1 MATLQ
6 TIRNRAGLLISI
18 IIGLAL
24 VAFIL
29 GDFLRKN
36 GSSPSDYEVAEIAG
50 TSIPLQLYQQKVD
63 ELTENAKRN
72 NNNQNIDEA
81 TMEQIRE
88 QAWESII
95 RDNVLGE
102 EIKSLGVDISD
113 DELFDIVQ
121 GNNIHPQIQQ
131 IPIFKNEQTGQF
143 DKNLVIKFLKNMDK
157 DESGQARTSWVA
169 FEKSLAQVQVN
180 SKYNNLI
187 KKGLYITSYQAKLE
201 SQEKNEKADVRFV
214 YENFNTISD
223 STIKVSDA
231 ELKAYYDENLYK
243 FDQEAERI
251 LEYVV
256 YDVIPSKED
265 YKMSEEWINK
275 IKPEFASTDN
285 DKQFVNLNSDVPVV
299 DKYNKKGELPQNIDS
314 VLFNAPKGTM
324 FGPYFEGSSYK
335 IAKVTEIKMLPDTVK
350 ASHILISPEK
360 AGSLEKA
367 QATIDSLKKLVD
379 GGASFEELAMKY
391 GTDGTKDKGGDLGW
405 FKREDMVSPFNDT
418 CFFGKVGDVKTVTT
432 QFGVHLVK
440 IVGRGVES
448 RKVLVSTLERVVEPS
463 QTTFDSFYKSASE
476 FAGKNRTQ
484 QSFNSSITAQSLVKR
499 VSPALK
505 ETDKQIPG
513 LENPREII
521 RWAYNDAEKGEVSN
535 VFDLNGKYVVAVLTE
550 VKEKGT
556 APMEQVKDLIT
567 AEVRKDKKAK
577 MLTDK
582 FSASMKTAKTIEELA
597 SSLKLKADTVN
608 GVTFASNSMPMV
620 GFEPALIV
628 GSVVLPKQKI
638 SQPLKGKNGV
648 FVLYIENKT
657 ITPVKDTKP
666 EADMLS
672 NGVQSRVDYEV
683 YEALKKAA
691 EIKDYRIKYF

>member
-50 TSIPLQLYQQKVD
+50 TSVPLQLYQQKVD
-63 ELTENAKRN
+63 EFTENEKRN

-81 TMEQIRE
+81 KMEQIRE
-88 QAWESII
+88 QAWETII

-102 EIKSLGVDISD
+102 EIKSLGVDISN
-113 DELFDIVQ
+113 DELNDIVQ
-121 GNNIHPQIQQ
+121 GNNIHPEIQRSFQ
-131 IPIFKNEQTGQF
+131 NPKTGQF
-143 DKNLVIKFLKNMDK
+143 DKSMLINYLKNMDK
-157 DESGQARTSWVA
+157 DETGDAKRRWVA
-169 FEKSLAQVQVN
+169 FENSLAQVQVN
-180 SKYNNLI
+180 TKYNNLI

-285 DKQFVNLNSDVPVV
+285 DKQFVNLNSDVPFV

-314 VLFNAPKGTM
+314 VLFNAPKGIM

-335 IAKVTEIKMLPDTVK
+335 IAKVTEIKMMPDTVK
-350 ASHILISPEK
+350 ASHILIGPDQAGSIEK
-360 AGSLEKA
+360 AKS
-367 QATIDSLKKLVD
+367 TIDSLKKLVE
-379 GGASFEELAMKY
+379 GGASFEELAMKFS
-391 GTDGTKDKGGDLGW
+391 TDENNKNKGGDLGW
-405 FKREDMVSPFNDT
+405 FKREAMAYPFNDT
-418 CFFGKVGDVKTVTT
+418 CFLGKVGDIKTVTT

-448 RKVLVSTLERVVEPS
+448 RKVVVSTLERVVEPS
-463 QTTFDSFYKSASE
+463 QTTFDSYYKSASE

-484 QSFNSSITAQSLVKR
+484 ESFNSSITAQSLVKR

-582 FSASMKTAKTIEELA
+582 FNASLKTAKTVEAIA
-597 SSLKLKADTVN
+597 SSLNLKVDTVN

-628 GSVVLPKQKI
+628 GSVVFPKGKI
-638 SQPLKGKNGV
+638 SQPTKGKNGV
-648 FVLYIENKT
+648 FVLYIDNKT